1 MTVKTKDSTREAA
14 RHTEARFTNEAKA
27 RAYLEDVRW
36 PKGPVCPHCGGADRQ
51 SRIEANLAKKVRPG
65 LLACGHCRQQYTV
78 TVGTVFED
86 SHVPL
91 HKWVY
96 ANHLICSSKK
106 GISSKQLERVLGVS
120 YKTAWFMA
128 HRLREGMATEPT
140 GQLGGGGTPVEA
152 DETFI
157 GGKAKNRHKAK
168 RVPGGERKQAVV
180 SLVERGGNVRSF
192 HVPNV
197 TAKTLKS
204 VLNAHVSRKA
214 KLMTDEWSGY
224 RIVGQEYAAHGTVS
238 HGMDEYV
245 RGDAHVNTAEGFFS
259 ILKRGLTGIYQCVS
273 EQHLQRYVDEFDF
286 RYNHRVALGVDDEQ
300 RAAAV
305 LRQIGG
311 KRLTYKRIDAAAA
324 NTTG

>member
-1 MTVKTKDSTREAA
+1 MSEDTKDSTREAA
-14 RHTEARFTNEAKA
+14 RHTEARFTDEAEA
-27 RAYLEDVRW
+27 RAYLESIRW

-51 SRIEANLAKKVRPG
+51 SRLEGQSHRPG

-120 YKTAWFMA
+120 YKTAWFMS
-128 HRLREGMATEPT
+128 HRLRAGMKSTPS
-140 GQLGGGGTPVEA
+140 GQLGGSGKFVEA
-152 DETFI
+152 DETFVGRKPNRKLSRPK
-157 GGKAKNRHKAK
+157 GGVSHKNAIF
-168 RVPGGERKQAVV
+168 
-180 SLVERGGNVRSF
+180 SLVERTGTVRSF
-192 HVPNV
+192 HVPNI
-197 TAKTLKS
+197 TAKTLKPI
-204 VLNAHVSRKA
+204 LQAHMARSA
-214 KLMTDEWSGY
+214 NLMTDDAGQY
-224 RIVGQEYAAHGTVS
+224 HGVGDVAETHQIINHSAK
-238 HGMDEYV
+238 EYV
-245 RGDAHVNTAEGFFS
+245 RGYVHTNTVEGFFS

-286 RYNHRVALGVDDEQ
+286 RYNHRVALGVNDEQ

-305 LRQIGG
+305 LKQIGG
-311 KRLTYKRIDAAAA
+311 KRLTYRRTHAQAH
-324 NTTG
+324 

>member
-1 MTVKTKDSTREAA
+1 MSEKTKDSTREAA
-14 RHTEARFTNEAKA
+14 RHTEDRFTDEAAA
-27 RAYLEDVRW
+27 REYLESIRW

-51 SRIEANLAKKVRPG
+51 SRIEANPAKGVRPG

-120 YKTAWFMA
+120 YKTAWFMS
-128 HRLREGMATEPT
+128 HRLRHGMKAEPT
-140 GQLGGGGTPVEA
+140 GQLGGSGKIVEV
-152 DETFI
+152 DETYY
-157 GGKAKNRHKAK
+157 GRKRGQRARAQGSGAHKH
-168 RVPGGERKQAVV
+168 RIF
-180 SLVERGGNVRSF
+180 SLVERNGQVRSF
-192 HVPNV
+192 HVPSVSANN
-197 TAKTLKS
+197 LKPIMRANIDQRS
-204 VLNAHVSRKA
+204 HIN
-214 KLMTDEWSGY
+214 TDEATRYW
-224 RIVGQEYAAHGTVS
+224 RIGKEFAQHSTVNHAIKEYA
-238 HGMDEYV
+238 
-245 RGDAHVNTAEGFFS
+245 RGVVTTNSAEGFFS

-286 RYNHRVALGVDDEQ
+286 RYNYRQSQGFDDEQ

-305 LRQIGG
+305 LKQVGG
-311 KRLTYKRIDAAAA
+311 KRLTYRRTNAPAQ
-324 NTTG
+324 